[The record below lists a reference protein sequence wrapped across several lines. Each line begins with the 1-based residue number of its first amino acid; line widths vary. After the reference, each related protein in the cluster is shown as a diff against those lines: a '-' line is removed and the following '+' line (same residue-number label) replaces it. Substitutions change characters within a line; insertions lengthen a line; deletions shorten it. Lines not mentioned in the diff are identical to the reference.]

1 MLNIQKA
8 TTLTGTSTVETSTG
22 NVAVVSMY
30 ASIAED
36 GNPNITKT
44 ILDRENYLKNR
55 AAVQEDMA
63 QFEDEAWALVQ

>member
-1 MLNIQKA
+1 MLDIHKA

-22 NVAVVSMY
+22 DVAVVSMY

-44 ILDRENYLKNR
+44 ILDREHYLKNR
-55 AAVQEDMA
+55 EAIQEDMG
-63 QFEDEAWALVQ
+63 QFENEAWALVQ